1 MVLKNAFSAAALG
14 LSLIAALPAQAA
26 VIRNL
31 DSPIIGFA
39 WTGFDWDSNGTAFTT
54 GFLPAA
60 GDTFQ
65 IDAFTVAANL
75 KNGPNNILGLKLDSN
90 ADGVSAGA
98 GFYEYT
104 LRISLQET
112 VVGCTADGLSCTFNI
127 TSGTYQ
133 IYYDITPDA
142 NALAGS
148 NGTGFL
154 DGSLILSG
162 SIFAQPGGTF
172 TVSGTGGSGNTSI
185 LGINTFTDLAFI
197 NPAQTSTT
205 ATTTLQLGSAFT
217 NGYVSPGGF
226 DGVAFA
232 GDPTRI
238 VFQADANQS
247 FTEVPEPTSLALFG
261 LAILAGG
268 VASRRRIKK

>member
-1 MVLKNAFSAAALG
+1 MLLKKTLSAAAIG
-14 LSLIAALPAQAA
+14 LALIAALPAQAA
-26 VIRNL
+26 VIKNL
-31 DSPIIGFA
+31 DSPVTGFQ
-39 WTGFDWDSNGTAFTT
+39 WTGFDWDSNGTAYTT
-54 GFLPAA
+54 GFQPVA

-75 KNGPNNILGLKLDSN
+75 KNGANNILGLKLDSN
-90 ADGVSAGA
+90 ADGVTAGD

-104 LRISLQET
+104 LRLTLQET
-112 VVGCTADGLSCTFNI
+112 VVGCTGGGSSCTFNI

-148 NGTGFL
+148 LGTGFL

-172 TVSGTGGSGNTSI
+172 TLSGTGGSGNTSI
-185 LGINTFTDLAFI
+185 LGTNSFTDLAFI
-197 NPAQTSTT
+197 NPFQTGTT

-217 NGYVSPGGF
+217 NNYVSPGGF
-226 DGVAFA
+226 NGVAFPK
-232 GDPTRI
+232 DSI

-247 FTEVPEPTSLALFG
+247 FNSVPEPDSLALLG